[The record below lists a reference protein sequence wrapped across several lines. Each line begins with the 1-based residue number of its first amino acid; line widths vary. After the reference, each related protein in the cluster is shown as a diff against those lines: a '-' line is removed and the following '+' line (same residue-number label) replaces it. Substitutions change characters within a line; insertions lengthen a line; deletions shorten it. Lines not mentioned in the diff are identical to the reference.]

1 MQALSSFLRIPMT
14 PIRSILPRSAV
25 LALFLGAG
33 LAAQALAAPVL
44 LEVNRTTFAQV
55 NAPDGVTED
64 LERLDRPSLG
74 FLSDTAR
81 AAIIGQG
88 ASVATTTFES
98 TLDTT
103 GVFGNGTFSL
113 ELQPDFFGIAG
124 TFIDMHFSLDE
135 ATELS
140 AVINNLGASGRS
152 TVIKLLSVE
161 PTGAVELANFRPRDT
176 DRLEFSRLLDPGNYF
191 FLAAANLSGTGV
203 STQGFFDYAI
213 AFQALPSGPPHSVP
227 EPRTLGMVLLA
238 LGVGGLVGARRRGP
252 VGNGAFPQ
260 AVRAAR
266 RPPAP
271 WQASKAA
278 RWAAAVLSA
287 ALGAATL
294 PAAAADTA
302 PPAAAADDR
311 LAPARALIA
320 QERWRDA
327 IAALKEVNDSGSAD
341 WNNLMGYSHRKAKVP
356 DLSAAEAYY
365 NAALRLDPRHRG
377 ALAYSGELYL
387 MRGELPRAEERL
399 AALDKICTFGCDE
412 LRQLR
417 QAVASYKANGRRDG
431 ARP

>member
-1 MQALSSFLRIPMT
+1 M
-14 PIRSILPRSAV
+14 
-25 LALFLGAG
+25 
-33 LAAQALAAPVL
+33 
-44 LEVNRTTFAQV
+44 

-74 FLSDTAR
+74 FLSDTAH

-113 ELQPDFFGIAG
+113 DLQPDFFGIAG

-140 AVINNLGASGRS
+140 AVIDNLGAGKRS

-161 PTGAVELANFRPRDT
+161 STGAVELANFRPRDT

-191 FLAAANLSGTGV
+191 FLAAANISGTGV
-203 STQGFFDYAI
+203 STQGVFDYAI
-213 AFQALPSGPPHSVP
+213 AFQALPPGPPHAVP

-238 LGVGGLVGARRRGP
+238 LGVGGLARARRRAP
-252 VGNGAFPQ
+252 VRARALPEP
-260 AVRAAR
+260 VRAAR
-266 RPPAP
+266 PS
-271 WQASKAA
+271 SKARRVPKVA
-278 RWAAAVLSA
+278 TWAAAVLTA
-287 ALGAATL
+287 ALGAGAL
-294 PAAAADTA
+294 PAAAADTT
-302 PPAAAADDR
+302 PPAAAADK

-327 IAALKEVNDSGSAD
+327 IAALKEVNDSSSAD

-356 DLSAAEAYY
+356 DLAAAEAYY
-365 NAALRLDPRHRG
+365 NAALRIDPRHRG

-399 AALDKICTFGCDE
+399 AALDKVCTFGCDE

-417 QAVASYKANGRRDG
+417 QAVASYKANGHRDG
-431 ARP
+431 AKP